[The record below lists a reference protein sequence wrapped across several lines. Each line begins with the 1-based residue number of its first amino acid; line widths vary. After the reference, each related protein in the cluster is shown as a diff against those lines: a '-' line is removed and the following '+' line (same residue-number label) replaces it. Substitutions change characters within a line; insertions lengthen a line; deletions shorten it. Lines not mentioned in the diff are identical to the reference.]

1 MSRPPSRPPVYRLPR
16 ERRVAD
22 IMAAARKVFEDK
34 GYDEALISDIAER
47 AHVVEGTI
55 YRYFENKRALLAK
68 VAEHW
73 YAGMLTDYDQGLQDI
88 RGTWNRLRFMI
99 WRHLV
104 TVRQEPAMCRL
115 VFQVL
120 RMSEGYRDTA
130 VFQMNRAYTRR
141 VVEIVRD
148 AQASGEFADDIPV
161 RLVRDMVYGCV
172 EHHTWAY
179 LRGEGDFSPDEA
191 ADAIT
196 DLVYRGLATP
206 KAAVPPSSEDYAARI
221 TRVANRLEQQSTKPR
236 SSG

>member
-1 MSRPPSRPPVYRLPR
+1 
-16 ERRVAD
+16 
-22 IMAAARKVFEDK
+22 
-34 GYDEALISDIAER
+34 
-47 AHVVEGTI
+47 
-55 YRYFENKRALLAK
+55 
-68 VAEHW
+68 
-73 YAGMLTDYDQGLQDI
+73 
-88 RGTWNRLRFMI
+88 
-99 WRHLV
+99 
-104 TVRQEPAMCRL
+104 MCRL

-148 AQASGEFADDIPV
+148 AQASGEFADDTPV

-196 DLVYRGLATP
+196 DLVYRGLAVP
-206 KAAVPPSSEDYAARI
+206 KAAAPVSSEDYAARI
-221 TRVANRLEQQSTKPR
+221 ARVAGRLERVSAKPR
-236 SSG
+236 GST